1 MSITTFLDGIIA
13 KLGSPAP
20 TFEIGVKSWQNVIA
34 DNAVLPIIFLDEPI
48 KSEDVIK
55 SNRIIEEKYKLI
67 LYFFDKSQ
75 LDLTALQQNVIA
87 ENMRTLRREF
97 LLELSKDEKVK
108 LISSLSTENVFN
120 ALDANVTGCRLF
132 LDLTL
137 YPDEKVC

>member
-1 MSITTFLDGIIA
+1 MKQFTLEEKNEVLENPFIHIHRKLDVLLNIG
-13 KLGSPAP
+13 KLLMECG
-20 TFEIGVKSWQNVIA
+20 A
-34 DNAVLPIIFLDEPI
+34 DT
-48 KSEDVIK
+48 
-55 SNRIIEEKYKLI
+55 NRIIEEKYKLI

>member
-13 KLGSPAP
+13 KLGSPVP

-34 DNAVLPIIFLDEPI
+34 DNAVFPIIFLDEPI
-48 KSEDVIK
+48 KSEDTIK

-67 LYFFDKSQ
+67 LYFFDKSN

-108 LISSLSTENVFN
+108 SISGLNTENQFN
-120 ALDANVTGCRLF
+120 VLDCNLTGCRLF
-132 LDLTL
+132 LDLIL
-137 YPDEKVC
+137 YPDENVC